1 MPKVSMLA
9 LISRILLVPY
19 TIALALIVW
28 LPGDQASRVTGI
40 VGRIARSLAYRLDIP
55 FFYTYTVLEFVANIA
70 LFIPFGLLLALGW
83 SRLKTWHLAV
93 LGLVTSGAIEFVQ
106 IFLPTRFST
115 ISDLVANT
123 AGAAV
128 GCLFVRV
135 IGRLAMT
142 PASTRHGEH
151 DRRLGVSEQREWV
164 AGP

>member
-28 LPGDQASRVTGI
+28 LPGDQAGRVTGI
-40 VGRIARSLAYRLDIP
+40 VGRIAQSLAYRLDVP

-70 LFIPFGLLLALGW
+70 LFVPFGLLLALGW

-106 IFLPTRFST
+106 LFLPTRFST

-123 AGAAV
+123 AGAVV

-135 IGRLAMT
+135 MRWLATT
-142 PASTRHGEH
+142 PAFRTRH
-151 DRRLGVSEQREWV
+151 EQGRPTP
-164 AGP
+164 A